1 MVQKKKRNTAWRAV
15 LFTVCGG
22 VLLLV
27 LLLML
32 ILRYHAMEVELDRML
47 TESLTAHTTEAG
59 EGAGY
64 LLHYAETALKNA
76 GLLIQE
82 DARSPDK
89 SWVVPMVETFNLVDN
104 RMDLSYLDREDMSA
118 SDWGGQDPELLN
130 RVLNGEAVVSG
141 TLGGPRIE
149 DTYILAARP
158 VIWENETVGAL
169 LAKGTREALGE
180 KGLLGAL
187 TGGFTAAAAGIAAAI
202 FFGLIA
208 ALLFR
213 SGDKS

>member
-22 VLLLV
+22 ILLLV

-169 LAKGTREALGE
+169 LAKVEASL
-180 KGLLGAL
+180 
-187 TGGFTAAAAGIAAAI
+187 
-202 FFGLIA
+202 
-208 ALLFR
+208 R
-213 SGDKS
+213 SLR

>member
-22 VLLLV
+22 ILLLV

-76 GLLIQE
+76 GLQIGR
-82 DARSPDK
+82 AH
-89 SWVVPMVETFNLVDN
+89 V
-104 RMDLSYLDREDMSA
+104 
-118 SDWGGQDPELLN
+118 
-130 RVLNGEAVVSG
+130 
-141 TLGGPRIE
+141 
-149 DTYILAARP
+149 
-158 VIWENETVGAL
+158 
-169 LAKGTREALGE
+169 
-180 KGLLGAL
+180 
-187 TGGFTAAAAGIAAAI
+187 
-202 FFGLIA
+202 
-208 ALLFR
+208 
-213 SGDKS
+213 